1 MVYYVLL
8 YVYIVY
14 YCIFHFTHSGDHIHT
29 SPRGIVNHWDIPS
42 QLGKSDVWPATETA
56 IADVHVRRGIE
67 AIRDLLDHR

>member
-29 SPRGIVNHWDIPS
+29 SPRGIVNHWDFPS
-42 QLGKSDVWPATETA
+42 QLGKSDVY
-56 IADVHVRRGIE
+56 VRRGIE